1 MAANIDVK
9 RGDIVYVDLRGAE
22 GTEKQGN
29 RPCVVVQN
37 DKGNQFSPL
46 TIIVPITDPGQ
57 YKKLPVQVWVT
68 VSQLGA
74 DWATKDGSIE
84 CGHIRTIDRDE
95 RISSVIGHLPESIMR
110 PVDQA
115 LLISVGLA

>member
-1 MAANIDVK
+1 VAAKLDVK
-9 RGDIVYVDLRGAE
+9 RGDIVYVDLRGSE

-37 DKGNQFSPL
+37 DRGNQFSPL

-57 YKKLPVQVWVT
+57 YKRLPVQVWVT
-68 VSQLGA
+68 VAELG

-84 CGHIRTIDRDE
+84 CGHVRTVDRDA
-95 RISSVIGHLPESIMR
+95 RISSVIGHLPEHIMQQVDRALSIS
-110 PVDQA
+110 
-115 LLISVGLA
+115 IGLA